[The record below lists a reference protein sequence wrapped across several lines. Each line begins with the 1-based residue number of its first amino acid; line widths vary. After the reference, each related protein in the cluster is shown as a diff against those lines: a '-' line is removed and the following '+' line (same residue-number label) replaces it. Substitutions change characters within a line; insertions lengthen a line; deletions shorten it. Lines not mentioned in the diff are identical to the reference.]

1 MSLSISCPACQRTLR
16 VPETLLGQPVKCPGC
31 SNRFTAPDRGEEPAP
46 PPRQASSNVR
56 ATPRPKTPP
65 PKSES
70 EEPRRRDGY
79 SDRPRSRRD
88 RDDDYDDEDNRREPS
103 TRGVKDAWNRVRIG
117 IHLVMIGI
125 WVWLGGT
132 ILASLGFLIAL
143 IFFGTAVF
151 SMTKS
156 SSNSAV
162 ASSAFAFILMILS
175 VGAYYLGVLVELILR
190 LVGYGMCMGAPSL
203 RDSGM
208 KPLAITAFSLSAV
221 QVLFSCANVFV
232 GGVAGFAGS
241 FYNRSRG
248 LPASYD
254 AASTGISG
262 ISGLCAI
269 GSFVVFLFFL
279 RSVCNNA
286 RARELANKPIAML
299 IASVCFWVISVL
311 LLVAV
316 FCAGLGMVGSAFQ
329 SQSAQN
335 LVAQMGAWAIIL
347 GLLFVVVCL
356 VYLGLQV
363 WYISILQKIRDA
375 VASQRRRL

>member
-16 VPETLLGQPVKCPGC
+16 VPETLLGQSVKCPSC
-31 SNRFTAPDRGEEPAP
+31 SHRFTAPDQGEEPAP
-46 PPRQASSNVR
+46 PSRQASSSVR
-56 ATPRPKTPP
+56 TTPRPKTPP
-65 PKSES
+65 PENEP
-70 EEPRRRDGY
+70 EEPRRRDRY
-79 SDRPRSRRD
+79 SDKPRSRRD
-88 RDDDYDDEDNRREPS
+88 RDDDFDDEDDRREPS
-103 TRGVKDAWNRVRIG
+103 PRGVKDAWNRVRIG
-117 IHLVMIGI
+117 INLVMIGI
-125 WVWLGGT
+125 WVWLGGA
-132 ILASLGFLIAL
+132 ILACLGIVIAV

-151 SMTKS
+151 SMAKS

-162 ASSAFAFILMILS
+162 ASSAFAVVILIAS
-175 VGAYYLGVLVELILR
+175 GGAYYLGVLAEFILR
-190 LVGYGMCMGAPSL
+190 LVGYGMCMGAPPL

-221 QVLFSCANVFV
+221 QVLFWCANFFV
-232 GGVAGFAGS
+232 GGVSGFASG

-248 LPASYD
+248 IPATYD
-254 AASTGISG
+254 AASTGIAG

-286 RARELANKPIAML
+286 RARELANKPIALL

-311 LLVAV
+311 LLIGV
-316 FCAGLGMVGSAFQ
+316 FCAGIGMVGSAFQ

-335 LVAQMGAWAIIL
+335 LGAQMGAWAIIL
-347 GLLFVVVCL
+347 GILVVLVGL
-356 VYLGLQV
+356 VYFGLQV
-363 WYISILQKIRDA
+363 WYIFILQSIRDA